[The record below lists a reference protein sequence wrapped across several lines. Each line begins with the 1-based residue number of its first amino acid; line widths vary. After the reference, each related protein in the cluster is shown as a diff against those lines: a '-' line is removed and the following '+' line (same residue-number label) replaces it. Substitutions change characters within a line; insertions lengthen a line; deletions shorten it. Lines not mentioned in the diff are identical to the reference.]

1 MATASLIYEEGP
13 EDKMTRSICIANLCL
28 LLLLVA
34 SGCSTPVQNSTTVSS
49 PAPGG
54 TPTLK
59 EDKQVRS
66 VDVVKTVAQPVEIA
80 AGSSGDAVVRLTIQ
94 NGYHINA
101 NPPTYPYLIATVL
114 EAPAANGVSIAKV
127 SYPKPLS
134 RKFVFAEKPLS
145 VYEGDTEVKATIK
158 TDKSAQPGQQSLAA
172 KLRIQAC
179 DEAVCYAPGTIDL
192 VIPVSIK

>member
-1 MATASLIYEEGP
+1 
-13 EDKMTRSICIANLCL
+13 MTRSIRIAKLCL

-34 SGCSTPVQNSTTVSS
+34 SGCSKPVQNSASQS
-49 PAPGG
+49 PVAPAAS
-54 TPTLK
+54 PSLA

-66 VDVVKTVAQPVEIA
+66 VDVVKTMAQPVEIS
-80 AGSSGDAVVRLTIQ
+80 AGGSGEAVVRLTIQ

-114 EAPAANGVSIAKV
+114 EAPPANGVSIARV

-134 RKFVFAEKPLS
+134 RKFVFAEKPLA
-145 VYEGDTEVKATIK
+145 VYEGDTEVTATIK
-158 TDKSAQPGQQSLAA
+158 ADKSAQPGQQPLAA

-179 DEAVCYAPGTIDL
+179 DEAVCYAPGTLDL

>member
-1 MATASLIYEEGP
+1 
-13 EDKMTRSICIANLCL
+13 MTRSIRIANLCL

-34 SGCSTPVQNSTTVSS
+34 SGCSTPVQNSTTGSAA
-49 PAPGG
+49 PAA
-54 TPTLK
+54 TPSLA
-59 EDKQVRS
+59 EDKHVRS
-66 VDVVKTVAQPVEIA
+66 VDVVKTMAQPVEIS
-80 AGSSGDAVVRLTIQ
+80 AGGSGEAVVRLTIQ

-114 EAPAANGVSIAKV
+114 EAPAANGVSIARV
-127 SYPKPLS
+127 SYPKPIS
-134 RKFVFAEKPLS
+134 RKFVFAEKSLA

-158 TDKSAQPGQQSLAA
+158 ADKAAQPGQQPLAA

-179 DEAVCYAPGTIDL
+179 DEAVCYAPGTLDL

>member
-1 MATASLIYEEGP
+1 
-13 EDKMTRSICIANLCL
+13 MTRSISVATLCL

-34 SGCSTPVQNSTTVSS
+34 SGCSTPAPNSTTVSPAAPAAS
-49 PAPGG
+49 PS
-54 TPTLK
+54 LK
-59 EDKQVRS
+59 EDKMVRS
-66 VDVVKTVAQPVEIA
+66 VDVVKTTIAQPVEIS
-80 AGSSGDAVVRLTIQ
+80 AGGSGEAIVRLTIQ

-114 EAPAANGVSIAKV
+114 DATAANGVSIARV

-134 RKFVFAEKPLS
+134 RKFVFAEKPLA

-158 TDKSAQPGQQSLAA
+158 ADKSAQPGQQSLAA
-172 KLRIQAC
+172 TLRIQAC
-179 DEAVCYAPGTIDL
+179 DETVCYAPGTLDL